1 MCVCVYYV
9 RQYIKR
15 PWTKRVV
22 RLYHSFSLFENY
34 PLPPSRSLGLFH
46 RKILVA
52 VPWVGS
58 LSFRHALLYFLIILA
73 LPIAFSTR
81 TLFFYHNLCWLC
93 YSDGAAT
100 CTLYYIVNDVRALFD
115 IVLSTGQSRLRILQ
129 GHIISIRI

>member
-1 MCVCVYYV
+1 MKRLSKHWLISIYYHTYTYIYIYMLLYDNIHENTGRKYVCVCVCVYYV

-34 PLPPSRSLGLFH
+34 PLPPPRSLGLFH
-46 RKILVA
+46 REILVA

-73 LPIAFSTR
+73 LPVAFSTR
-81 TLFFYHNLCWLC
+81 TLFFYHNLC
-93 YSDGAAT
+93 
-100 CTLYYIVNDVRALFD
+100 
-115 IVLSTGQSRLRILQ
+115 
-129 GHIISIRI
+129 